1 MRPGRLRRKAGKR
14 RGLKNPPT
22 RGKRMQQQPTGPI
35 GRFTDA
41 IEETSIAICLG
52 LMTLVTFANVVAR
65 YVFDDNILWAL
76 ELTVFLFAWLVL
88 MGMSY
93 GVKKHVHIG
102 VDGVI
107 NAVSGGARKV
117 LALLAAAACLAFS
130 VLLLIGAWDY
140 WYPFATERAWLETDD
155 IPMPEFLQFLA
166 DSMNEGER
174 YEKMPRWIPYLALP
188 LGVALLTFRFL
199 QATWQILTNRSDR
212 LIASHE
218 AEELM
223 EELEM
228 VAPQSGKVGSSRDGE
243 G

>member
-1 MRPGRLRRKAGKR
+1 MHTESTSRL
-14 RGLKNPPT
+14 
-22 RGKRMQQQPTGPI
+22 

-65 YVFDDNILWAL
+65 YVFDANILWAL

-93 GVKKHVHIG
+93 AVKKHVHIG
-102 VDGVI
+102 VDVVI
-107 NAVSGGARKV
+107 NAVSPGTRKI
-117 LALLAAAACLAFS
+117 LAMIAVSASLIFAI
-130 VLLLIGAWDY
+130 LLLIGSWDY

-155 IPMPEFLQFLA
+155 IPMPEFMQFLA
-166 DSMNEGER
+166 NWMNEGER

-188 LGVALLTFRFL
+188 LGVGLLTFRFVQL
-199 QATWQILTNRSDR
+199 AYQVFTGRLDR
-212 LIASHE
+212 IIASHE

-228 VAPQSGKVGSSRDGE
+228 ESPHAVPIAGGPSDDRRE

>member
-1 MRPGRLRRKAGKR
+1 
-14 RGLKNPPT
+14 
-22 RGKRMQQQPTGPI
+22 MQTQPTSAL
-35 GRFTDA
+35 GRVVDT

-52 LMTLVTFANVVAR
+52 LMTLITFANVVAR
-65 YVFDDNILWAL
+65 YVFEDNILWAL
-76 ELTVFLFAWLVL
+76 EVTVFLFAWLVL

-102 VDGVI
+102 VDVVI
-107 NAVSGGARKV
+107 NAVSAPVRKV
-117 LALLAAAACLAFS
+117 LAIISIGLSLAFA
-130 VLLLIGAWDY
+130 VMLMIGAWDY

-166 DSMNEGER
+166 DWMNEGER

-188 LGVALLTFRFL
+188 LGVALLLFRFIQL
-199 QATWQILTNRSDR
+199 AWQIFTGKLDR
-212 LIASHE
+212 IIASHE

-228 VAPQSGKVGSSRDGE
+228 ASPHALPPEDDSKRSGRE